1 MAKIE
6 VNPPKFSCL
15 DKVDPSQ
22 DQKKP
27 SCPEEIEGQEEE
39 VSSSKELKNTLG
51 LVSGSKEL
59 KNSRGLVSSPKE
71 LNDTL
76 NLARSFKTIRKDVK
90 IAGQEVN
97 KNLDTVLKRDLRR
110 RLDSLVLI
118 PNQDKELEIVKE
130 PTRPIFTSTPSSSPT
145 NPPPLPPRRCQS
157 SIAPPR
163 PPRTRSCSPSC
174 SDVSSIQEE
183 VFTDSEVSNPRKGR
197 EAIKSSNTRRRLA
210 SMVDPPGPSSQ
221 NCSIGSIIAAEPS
234 IEAIATMNWKEAE
247 KAVEESYRELQFSL
261 KLYTPNDIVKTQP

>member
-27 SCPEEIEGQEEE
+27 SCPEEIEGQKEKVSSSEELKNSLGL
-39 VSSSKELKNTLG
+39 VSSSKELKN
-51 LVSGSKEL
+51 SH
-59 KNSRGLVSSPKE
+59 RLVSSPKE

-76 NLARSFKTIRKDVK
+76 DLARSFKTIRKDVK

-118 PNQDKELEIVKE
+118 PNQDEELEIVKE
-130 PTRPIFTSTPSSSPT
+130 PTRPILTSTPSTSPT
-145 NPPPLPPRRCQS
+145 NPPPLPPRRYQS
-157 SIAPPR
+157 SQAPPL
-163 PPRTRSCSPSC
+163 PPRTRSCSPSI
-174 SDVSSIQEE
+174 SDVS
-183 VFTDSEVSNPRKGR
+183 
-197 EAIKSSNTRRRLA
+197 
-210 SMVDPPGPSSQ
+210 
-221 NCSIGSIIAAEPS
+221 
-234 IEAIATMNWKEAE
+234 
-247 KAVEESYRELQFSL
+247 
-261 KLYTPNDIVKTQP
+261 